1 MLSSVSNCSKQKILK
16 EFMWPQ
22 GALLMGGPFRK
33 VILEAIFHEIAEC
46 MHPCKFEPIWYNF
59 HLAQ

>member
-1 MLSSVSNCSKQKILK
+1 
-16 EFMWPQ
+16 MWPQ
-22 GALLMGGPFRK
+22 GALLMEGPFRK

-59 HLAQ
+59 HLPNDCTNDIFQ